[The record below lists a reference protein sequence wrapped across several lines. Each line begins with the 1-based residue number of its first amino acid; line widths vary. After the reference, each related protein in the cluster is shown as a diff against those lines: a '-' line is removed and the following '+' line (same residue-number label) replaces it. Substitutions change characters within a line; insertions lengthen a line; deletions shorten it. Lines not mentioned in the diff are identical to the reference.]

1 MDEYKF
7 FIKLARVVIPSLC
20 ATVIVLVS
28 IIMYSEM
35 GRLPDSILG
44 VIVGGCVGVLA
55 SAVIG
60 GNKQEEHK
68 GVTSNGEPNSK

>member
-1 MDEYKF
+1 MDVYKF
-7 FIKLARVVIPSLC
+7 FIKLARVVIPSVC

-28 IIMYSEM
+28 IVMYSEM

-55 SAVIG
+55 SAVLG
-60 GNKQEEHK
+60 NNKQDEHK
-68 GVTSNGEPNSK
+68 GVIVNGECNSK